1 MAFKNTTRWTLSN
14 VLPVLFVLLVIAAIW
29 SSYVWL
35 HLLRLLQLGMKEVD
49 EGMRTSGMVQTVLSQ
64 TMVVLMMICFWRAV
78 FTDPGSVPDTEE
90 WLPETRRQSPATGQA
105 QATRRYEVKQKG
117 GQRRFCQKCVKYKP
131 DRCHHCR
138 VCNSCI
144 LRMDHHC
151 PWIANCVGFRNHKY
165 FFLLVFYAA
174 LSCWF
179 IIATMST
186 SLIRA
191 GEDEMDPTSRFA
203 LVFGMTLAVIMGT
216 LLGGFFVFHSWLAT
230 LALTTIE
237 FCEKTGPHSSRAVSY
252 DQGLFEN
259 LRAVLGPHVILWLLP
274 LSPPSG
280 DGLAF
285 FAQVQGGTKDAA
297 EDVRET
303 APLLEGFAAAGEEG
317 EVNSE
322 AKQGSEPGSA
332 PEAHELHLPELQS
345 ALGASSRTPSFRIC
359 DSIPRKP

>member
-14 VLPVLFVLLVIAAIW
+14 VLPVLFVLLVIVAIW

-90 WLPETRRQSPATGQA
+90 WLPETHRQSPATSQA
-105 QATRRYEVKQKG
+105 QTRRYEVKQKG

-259 LRAVLGPHVILWLLP
+259 LRAVLGPYVILWLLP

-285 FAQVQGGTKDAA
+285 FAQVQGSTKDAA
-297 EDVRET
+297 DDARET
-303 APLLEGFAAAGEEG
+303 VPLLEGFAAAGEEG
-317 EVNSE
+317 ELNSE
-322 AKQGSEPGSA
+322 AKQGSDSAIA
-332 PEAHELHLPELQS
+332 PEVT
-345 ALGASSRTPSFRIC
+345 GANAAAV
-359 DSIPRKP
+359 

>member
-14 VLPVLFVLLVIAAIW
+14 VLPVLFVLLVIVAIW

-90 WLPETRRQSPATGQA
+90 WLPETHRQSPATSQA
-105 QATRRYEVKQKG
+105 QTRRYEVKQKG

-165 FFLLVFYAA
+165 FFLL
-174 LSCWF
+174 
-179 IIATMST
+179 
-186 SLIRA
+186 
-191 GEDEMDPTSRFA
+191 
-203 LVFGMTLAVIMGT
+203 
-216 LLGGFFVFHSWLAT
+216 
-230 LALTTIE
+230 
-237 FCEKTGPHSSRAVSY
+237 
-252 DQGLFEN
+252 
-259 LRAVLGPHVILWLLP
+259 
-274 LSPPSG
+274 
-280 DGLAF
+280 
-285 FAQVQGGTKDAA
+285 
-297 EDVRET
+297 
-303 APLLEGFAAAGEEG
+303 
-317 EVNSE
+317 
-322 AKQGSEPGSA
+322 
-332 PEAHELHLPELQS
+332 
-345 ALGASSRTPSFRIC
+345 
-359 DSIPRKP
+359 